1 MKKLILVLVAVL
13 MLASVITACG
23 CPKEEGG
30 APTITSA
37 QGQKTT
43 STSIKT
49 TKESSGGDAGWD
61 IPIYPGADQVIKMK
75 TDEDT
80 SDGPR
85 TLEHRMYTTGDSP
98 SDVADFYQ
106 DKMPANGWEQE
117 YWTEIMAGSGYMG
130 QFKKGDKD
138 TAVIGIAD
146 DSKGGTVI
154 NLDRS
159 HYK

>member
-1 MKKLILVLVAVL
+1 MVALLVLAGIL
-13 MLASVITACG
+13 TACG
-23 CPKEEGG
+23 GGSAEEEEGG
-30 APTITSA
+30 APIVTSA

-49 TKESSGGDAGWD
+49 TKTSSGGDAGWD
-61 IPIYPGADQVIKMK
+61 IPIYPGADEVIKMK
-75 TDEDT
+75 TDEET

-98 SDVADFYQ
+98 GDVADWYLE
-106 DKMPANGWEQE
+106 KMPANGWEQD

-130 QFKKGDKD
+130 QFVKNDKRD
-138 TAVIGIAD
+138 AAVIGIAASD
-146 DSKGGTVI
+146 AKGNTVI